1 VLLGPWSFAACS
13 GCHLFISSTA
23 RDRLALEPRTLELTM
38 AKKERNTGSAGRA
51 RAKRATPPRQRAP
64 RARRTGSSASTS
76 LTDGETEDTAADFAR
91 RSDPPREMRPAIA
104 GEDFSPRPMPRP
116 SRGSDLAPSG
126 SMRPMTNPRRSDAV
140 DRGNENIRFEQS
152 EQNDVLRGKRFAE
165 GGEVRG
171 CKAGRCR
178 AKVLVEAIDPL
189 SSCC

>member
-1 VLLGPWSFAACS
+1 
-13 GCHLFISSTA
+13 
-23 RDRLALEPRTLELTM
+23 LELTM

-51 RAKRATPPRQRAP
+51 RAKRATPPNNE
-64 RARRTGSSASTS
+64 RRERVGQV
-76 LTDGETEDTAADFAR
+76 LLRRLLDRGETEDTAADFAR
-91 RSDPPREMRPAIA
+91 RSDATSRMNRPPRDMRPAIA

-171 CKAGRCR
+171 CKAGQMSG
-178 AKVLVEAIDPL
+178 KGF
-189 SSCC
+189 SGSY